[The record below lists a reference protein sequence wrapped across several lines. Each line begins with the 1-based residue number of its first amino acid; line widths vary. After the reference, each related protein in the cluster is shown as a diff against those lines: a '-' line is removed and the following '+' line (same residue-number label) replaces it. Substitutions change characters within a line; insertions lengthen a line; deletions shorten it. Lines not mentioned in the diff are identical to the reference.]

1 MLMTPTEFAK
11 SQGFTAPYVYELI
24 HKGHIIPVDGKI
36 DEDQAVAALAAL
48 QTVGMPAT
56 RKGQPTHDHAFKQA
70 KDTGPGTSPA
80 AASPTSQVSPAAK
93 ATELSTVLLKT
104 RIKNEVE
111 KGKLLEVEA
120 KLKTGQ
126 VLDAQIVEKEA
137 FQAARTVREALQNIP
152 DRVASLL
159 ASLSDANQIYDI
171 LAKEIRTALEGLADE
186 LEAE

>member
-36 DEDQAVAALAAL
+36 DEDQAVTALAAI

-56 RKGQPTHDHAFKQA
+56 RKGQP
-70 KDTGPGTSPA
+70 
-80 AASPTSQVSPAAK
+80 ASSAAAK

-137 FQAARTVREALQNIP
+137 FQAARNVRDSLQNIP

-171 LAKEIRTALEGLADE
+171 LAKEIRTALEGLSDK

>member
-11 SQGFTAPYVYELI
+11 SQGFTTPYVYELI

-36 DEDQAVAALAAL
+36 DEDQAVMALAAI
-48 QTVGMPAT
+48 QTVGMTPT
-56 RKGQPTHDHAFKQA
+56 RKGQPTHDYAFKQA
-70 KDTGPGTSPA
+70 KDRGSDTSQ
-80 AASPTSQVSPAAK
+80 TSQVSQAAK

-126 VLDAQIVEKEA
+126 VLDAQLVEKEA
-137 FQAARTVREALQNIP
+137 FQAARTVRDSLQNIP

-171 LAKEIRTALEGLADE
+171 LAKEIRTVLEGLADH

>member
-11 SQGFTAPYVYELI
+11 SQGFTVPYVYELI

-36 DEDQAVAALAAL
+36 DEDQAVAALAAI

-56 RKGQPTHDHAFKQA
+56 RKGHPTHDHAFKGTS
-70 KDTGPGTSPA
+70 DTGPGTSPA
-80 AASPTSQVSPAAK
+80 AAKV
-93 ATELSTVLLKT
+93 TELSTVLLKT

-126 VLDAQIVEKEA
+126 VLDAQIVEKEKSD
-137 FQAARTVREALQNIP
+137 FFSFLMQNKQEKP
-152 DRVASLL
+152 
-159 ASLSDANQIYDI
+159 
-171 LAKEIRTALEGLADE
+171 
-186 LEAE
+186 

>member
-11 SQGFTAPYVYELI
+11 SQGFTPPYVYELI

-36 DEDQAVAALAAL
+36 DEDQAVTALAAL

-56 RKGQPTHDHAFKQA
+56 RKGSPLA
-70 KDTGPGTSPA
+70 TSGA
-80 AASPTSQVSPAAK
+80 AAK

-137 FQAARTVREALQNIP
+137 FQAARTVRDSLQNIP

-171 LAKEIRTALEGLADE
+171 LVQEIRTALEGLANE